1 MDERLKKTLVGV
13 VAAVAV
19 AVAAYVGYNSLTA
32 GERIQPGVNNDLPPG
47 SKTGK
52 QMEMEAMRGGRAG
65 EERDASQ

>member
-1 MDERLKKTLVGV
+1 MDERLKKSLVGV

-19 AVAAYVGYNSLTA
+19 AVAAYVGYNSLTS

-52 QMEMEAMRGGRAG
+52 QMEMEAMRGGRAA
-65 EERDASQ
+65 EERDTSQ